1 MAFFA
6 AFLSRALVWS
16 CCRPVSPA
24 GTHTGP
30 GGSPHPG
37 AGTDFS
43 EQRRSAGGSASFLDL
58 FFFDSSWHEVR
69 TTPWGQNKG
78 EQRHRCSVLALGRGY
93 CPQWQCL
100 LLALISARSVKS
112 PVACARPCLFL
123 CLPSCHPGNINKFAS
138 RRISGPH
145 FFSTC
150 AKFSLVAVFPAHP
163 VISKGWLLLAS
174 TGFNRLTPELN

>member
-16 CCRPVSPA
+16 CCRPVRPA

-37 AGTDFS
+37 AGADFS

-69 TTPWGQNKG
+69 TTPWGQKKG

-93 CPQWQCL
+93 FHSG
-100 LLALISARSVKS
+100 SA
-112 PVACARPCLFL
+112 C
-123 CLPSCHPGNINKFAS
+123 CLPSSLPGVLSPLWPVHDPAYFFVCPPAIQGTSIN
-138 RRISGPH
+138 
-145 FFSTC
+145 
-150 AKFSLVAVFPAHP
+150 
-163 VISKGWLLLAS
+163 LLAEEAQGHIFFLPVPNS
-174 TGFNRLTPELN
+174 AL